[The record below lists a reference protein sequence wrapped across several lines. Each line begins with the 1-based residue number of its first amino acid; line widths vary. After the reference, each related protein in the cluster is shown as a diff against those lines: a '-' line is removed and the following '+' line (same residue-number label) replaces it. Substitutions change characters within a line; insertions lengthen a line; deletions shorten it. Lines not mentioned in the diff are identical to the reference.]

1 MRWRRALQPDLL
13 IPLLAVVLRLIP
25 GPRVIDDAYIIFR
38 YAQNVLAGNGLV
50 YNPGEPVF
58 GITTPLFAVLI
69 TLLALPTGG
78 VAAPFPWLALG
89 LSAAADGIT
98 CWLLIRMGAVLGRR
112 PAGILTAAVWAAA
125 PMSVTFAIGG
135 METSVFILLMAA
147 TLYFHSTSRPV
158 AAALCAGLSLTTRPD
173 ALIFIV
179 LLGLERARQL
189 WRRRASSAA
198 YPSLSGLEVG
208 SFALPILAWAGY
220 AWIVYGSPI
229 PHSVLAKASAYWLPP
244 EAGLVRLLQ
253 HAATPFL
260 EHQVFGTGWIAV
272 GLVLYPIL
280 FGLGAVSALRIR
292 LYAWP
297 YFAYPIVY
305 LAAFSLANPLIFR
318 WYLSPPLP
326 PLFLGIF
333 LGVHRIAEDLRRP
346 AIAWA
351 FGLAAL
357 ALTLNGW
364 SLRPDTGPHRPAP
377 SMAFLGLEDIYLELG
392 SRLRDRLS
400 PTQVLAAGDIGALG
414 YASGA
419 RMLDLVGLV
428 SPQVV
433 PYYPLAY
440 GDYVIN
446 YAVSDRAIADLQPD
460 LLVLLEV
467 YGRETVLRDPGF
479 HHSYLL
485 VETIPTDLYGS
496 QGMLVYQRMTGP

>member
-58 GITTPLFAVLI
+58 GITTPLFALLI
-69 TLLALPTGG
+69 TLLAVPTGG
-78 VAAPFPWLALG
+78 AAAPFPWLALG
-89 LSAAADGIT
+89 LSAVADGIT
-98 CWLLIRMGAVLGRR
+98 CWLLIRLGAALGRR
-112 PAGILTAAVWAAA
+112 PAGILTAAIWAAA

-147 TLYFHSTSRPV
+147 TLYFHSTSRPA
-158 AAALCAGLSLTTRPD
+158 AAALSAGLSLTTRPD

-179 LLGLERARQL
+179 PLTLERARQL
-189 WRRRASSAA
+189 WRRRDSAA
-198 YPSLSGLEVG
+198 RHPPLTAGEVG
-208 SFALPILAWAGY
+208 SFVLPVLAWAAF
-220 AWIVYGSPI
+220 AWVAYGSPV
-229 PHSVLAKASAYWLPP
+229 PHSVLAKASAYRLPP

-253 HAATPFL
+253 HVATPFL
-260 EHQVFGTGWIAV
+260 EHQAFGTGWVAV
-272 GLVLYPIL
+272 GLVLYPVL
-280 FGLGAVSALRIR
+280 FGLGTMSALRTR
-292 LYAWP
+292 LDTWP
-297 YFAYPIVY
+297 YFAYPILY
-305 LAAFSLANPLIFR
+305 LAAFSVANPLIFR
-318 WYLSPPLP
+318 WYLAPPLP

-333 LGVHRIAEDLRRP
+333 LGVHRIAQDLRRP

-351 FGLAAL
+351 FGLFAL
-357 ALTLNGW
+357 TLTLNGW
-364 SLRPDTGPHRPAP
+364 SLRPDTGPDRPAP
-377 SMAFLGLEDIYLELG
+377 AMAFLGLEDIYLDLG

-428 SPQVV
+428 SPQIVR
-433 PYYPLAY
+433 YYPLAPD
-440 GDYVIN
+440 DYVIN

-467 YGRETVLRDPGF
+467 YGRETVLNDPGF

-496 QGMLVYQRMTGP
+496 QGMLVYQRMGP